1 MVIQEYTPLDGNR
14 SNLVQTAW
22 TMVGLIRA
30 GQVRHQNINT
40 VVSKIILYFFLM
52 LLQGNIA
59 IWMIEYKV

>member
-40 VVSKIILYFFLM
+40 VVSKIILYFFS
-52 LLQGNIA
+52 NTITR
-59 IWMIEYKV
+59 